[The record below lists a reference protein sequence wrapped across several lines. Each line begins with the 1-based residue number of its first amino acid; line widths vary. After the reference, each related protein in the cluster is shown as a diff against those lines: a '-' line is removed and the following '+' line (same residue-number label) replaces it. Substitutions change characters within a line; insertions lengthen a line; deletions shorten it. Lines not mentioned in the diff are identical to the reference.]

1 MIKLV
6 PPADSAA
13 GRILLRL
20 GRLLGLRSETVYSR
34 ALLLLTMLLLVLGS
48 AVSAGVWHAMF
59 RQFDRAGEE
68 ELRAA
73 AGRAREFL
81 LSRRTGPEAPPDE
94 EGMREVSVLL
104 DRRVR
109 FVPTAAQP
117 AAEPVAGR
125 GGESMAAVPWPGPN
139 GATLGWIEIEGGNP
153 FSKTGEIAARLFLL
167 GLTLAGGVTLM
178 LVFIVLD
185 RTILSRIQLLAQKV
199 EHEKDSERLPVKLDF
214 PGDDELA
221 QLASSIEELAL
232 LVQAAER
239 EYRHVVEDQSEGI
252 CRFDR
257 DGRIIIHNRAFEAL
271 CLRAPEGPRP
281 AMESCIDTET
291 MRMVRDT
298 LARLTPE
305 TPVSSFTHSVTRD
318 HTFSVWYRSTLRLNF
333 SDDGRQEGGQWIA
346 VDVTSEVAAQRRLQE
361 SQRQLQ
367 VLSGRLMDLQDQER
381 RRIARELHDSTA
393 QNLSALE
400 MNTSVLEALAD
411 NERTR
416 KVAAETRAISRQVCL
431 ELRNISYL
439 LHPPLLEEQ
448 GLVFAIRWFA
458 EGFTKRNDIPVVL
471 DLPDG
476 GVRLEPEIETALF
489 RIVQEALGNIYR
501 HAHATKAWI
510 TLRQGGGEVFFLEV
524 RDNGRGL
531 AEGFT
536 MGESAGVGL
545 AGMRE
550 RMNHIGGTLEVVSS
564 PYGLSIQCYINPPDA
579 DRAEE
584 EA

>member
-6 PPADSAA
+6 PPADSPA
-13 GRILLRL
+13 GRILLKL

-34 ALLLLTMLLLVLGS
+34 ALLLLTLFLLVLGG
-48 AVSAGVWHAMF
+48 AVSAGVWYAML
-59 RQFDRAGEE
+59 RQFDRAGQE
-68 ELRAA
+68 RFQAA
-73 AGRAREFL
+73 ALRTRDVLAAR
-81 LSRRTGPEAPPDE
+81 TAVPGQPPVPEDL
-94 EGMREVSVLL
+94 REISLLL
-104 DRRVR
+104 DRKVR
-109 FVPTAAQP
+109 FLQAETPKPPLAA
-117 AAEPVAGR
+117 ASADTVASAPWVGE
-125 GGESMAAVPWPGPN
+125 GGETV
-139 GATLGWIEIEGGNP
+139 GWIEIEGQNP
-153 FSKTGEIAARLFLL
+153 FTQTGEIAARVFLL
-167 GLTLAGGVTLM
+167 GLTVAGGVTVI

-185 RTILSRIQLLAQKV
+185 RTVLSRIQLLAQKV
-199 EHEKDSERLPVKLDF
+199 EHEKDSERLPVQLNF

-239 EYRHVVEDQSEGI
+239 EYRNVVEDQTEGV
-252 CRFDR
+252 CRFDGE
-257 DGRIIIHNRAFEAL
+257 GRIIIHNRAFEAL
-271 CLRAPEGPRP
+271 CQRVPEGTRP
-281 AMESCIDTET
+281 KLDQCLDTET
-291 MRMVRDT
+291 MRLVRDT

-305 TPVSSFTHSVTRD
+305 APVSSFTHSLVGAD
-318 HTFSVWYRSTLRLNF
+318 AFSVWYRSTIRAHF
-333 SDDGRQEGGQWIA
+333 EEDGGLGGGQWIA

-367 VLSGRLMDLQDQER
+367 ALSGRLMDLQDQER

-400 MNTSVLEALAD
+400 MNTSVLEALAEG
-411 NERTR
+411 ERSR

-458 EGFTKRNDIPVVL
+458 EGFTKRNNIPVVL

-501 HAHATKAWI
+501 HAGATKAWI
-510 TLRQGGGEVFFLEV
+510 TLRQGGPEGFFLEV

-531 AEGFT
+531 QEGFT
-536 MGESAGVGL
+536 LGGSSGVGL

-579 DRAEE
+579 DPAEE